1 MNFNTHNNI
10 FTKKLDENYFQIK
23 KIQIYCEIIKIK
35 FVFKNISTRRSM
47 INFEKI
53 NIIITQTMHECTVTN
68 GDFRLVFVFLLV
80 VGK

>member
-1 MNFNTHNNI
+1 
-10 FTKKLDENYFQIK
+10 
-23 KIQIYCEIIKIK
+23 
-35 FVFKNISTRRSM
+35 M

-68 GDFRLVFVFLLV
+68 VDFRLVFVFLLV